1 VLIPSRGGAFEVTLG
16 DELVYSKKSTG
27 KHADPA
33 KVLADLRARI

>member
-1 VLIPSRGGAFEVTLG
+1 MLG

-33 KVLADLRARI
+33 EVLADLRSRL